1 METSKAFLKDCVLA
15 LAKEYYTIPHDV
27 KRLPVRES
35 LSRSYPEFLE
45 LSNLF
50 CEEDTDF
57 KEQFELIRRLHGR
70 KYLECYIDGG
80 VRHPE
85 PHIIPAAASAYVLK
99 SDGEV
104 IQKDVFR
111 IPAYHGKDGVYAE
124 QFSEGLQLVSVH
136 ATEYEA
142 LNTCLRTL
150 IHTNMDISRVR
161 MTVFTDSELLYNQ
174 MRGTN
179 RTRIEQISR
188 LMTESRFLISQFEHV
203 DIIWIPREKNEFANG
218 LVQSCLNADVPEE
231 I

>member
-27 KRLPVRES
+27 ERLPVRES

-50 CEEDTDF
+50 CEEDTAF

-85 PHIIPAAASAYVLK
+85 PHIAPAAASAYVLK
-99 SDGEV
+99 SDGEI
-104 IQKDVFR
+104 IQKDAFR
-111 IPAYHGKDGVYAE
+111 IPPYHGKDGVYAE
-124 QFSEGLQLVSVH
+124 ASAEGLQLVSSH

-150 IHTNMDISRVR
+150 IHTNMDVFRMR

-188 LMTESRFLISQFEHV
+188 LMTESRFLISQFENV
-203 DIIWIPREKNEFANG
+203 EIIWIPREKNKLAND
-218 LVQSCLNADVPEE
+218 LVQGCLESDAPKE

>member
-27 KRLPVRES
+27 ERLPVRES

-80 VRHPE
+80 VRQPE
-85 PHIIPAAASAYVLK
+85 PHITAAAASAYVLK
-99 SDGEV
+99 TNGEIV
-104 IQKDVFR
+104 QKDAFR
-111 IPAYHGKDGVYAE
+111 VPPYHGKDGVYAE
-124 QFSEGLQLVSVH
+124 EASDDVQLVSSH

-142 LNTCLRTL
+142 LNMCLRTL
-150 IHTNMDISRVR
+150 IHTNMDIYRMR
-161 MTVFTDSELLYNQ
+161 MTVFTDSQLLYNQ

-188 LMTESRFLISQFEHV
+188 LMTEARFLISQFENV
-203 DIIWIPREKNEFANG
+203 DIIWIPREKNEVANS
-218 LVQSCLNADVPEE
+218 LVQSCLNADTPKR